1 MADDTTF
8 GTGDASAS
16 PWGTRLSRTISAVI
30 LLVVVIAAAIWLLM
44 PKSAT
49 VPDVTGSTLEVARTT
64 IENAGYKVGVVS
76 KVETDKMAAGLV
88 TAQTPAG
95 RSSAAKGAVVDL
107 VLAEAPTGVASAA
120 GTPGGGS
127 VPKGSIAVPN
137 VLGKTQN
144 EAGKSISSNGLLVTF
159 SFTQSGSPVGSVVS
173 QFPAP
178 GAIVPAGTV
187 VDVVLSSGLPSG
199 SASAIAG
206 GITVPSVLGLS
217 QSAATSKLAAAGWGA
232 SVTFAP
238 ATAAPQGVVFY
249 QSPGGETLVSS
260 RRTVT
265 IWVSRGT
272 PTYYPDP
279 YASPPLNK

>member
-1 MADDTTF
+1 MAEDTTF
-8 GTGDASAS
+8 RTGDASAS
-16 PWGTRLSRTISAVI
+16 PWSARLTRTISAVI

-107 VLAEAPTGVASAA
+107 VLAEAPTGVASTA

-127 VPKGSIAVPN
+127 VPKGSVAVPN
-137 VLGKTQN
+137 VLGKAQN

-159 SFTQSGSPVGSVVS
+159 SFAQNGSPVGSVVS

-178 GAIVPAGTV
+178 GAIVTAGTV

-199 SASAIAG
+199 SASVSAIAG

-217 QSAATSKLAAAGWGA
+217 QSAATSKLSAAGWGS

-272 PTYYPDP
+272 PASGYT
-279 YASPPLNK
+279 SPPLNK